1 MAALYLYSK
10 PLQVKAGLLIACLL
24 FRAVALQSQ
33 PEQLYTTDSAAVHRA
48 GTMLVYPRASTRD
61 MPAGQLPCSG
71 IDILDVRYDTTLTAI
86 YGKSTFLRSQ
96 FVLSKKIN
104 LQDGLAAGIAGLF
117 NTTYAPHFSPG
128 EPRVVIYI
136 KQWMVRRKE
145 PLSEQ
150 YSGGTNLVQLRL
162 EAEAFLQVNERY
174 YPAFQLDT
182 MITASLRVKDKEIP
196 QEITTGLFN
205 PAIALLQQALSR
217 IGTALLTQKMSYTE
231 SQLKERYYTQRFNL
245 PILNTT
251 VYKRGIYRTIDE
263 FRNNQPSITECLIR
277 ENKNGAT
284 QFTDANGN
292 DINPLKVFGYCDGK
306 RLWIQRGPYG
316 SPLVK
321 VGNGF
326 EYFVQLTNGTKLL
339 QTLDMETAEAQ
350 E

>member
-1 MAALYLYSK
+1 M
-10 PLQVKAGLLIACLL
+10 KAVILIACIL
-24 FRAVALQSQ
+24 FQSVALQAQ
-33 PEQLYTTDSAAVHRA
+33 PEKLYTTDSTAVYRA
-48 GTMLVYPRASTRD
+48 GTMLVYPAATALY
-61 MPAGQLPCSG
+61 MPAEPLPISG
-71 IDILDVRYDTTLTAI
+71 IGILDVRYDTTLTAI

-104 LQDGLAAGIAGLF
+104 LPGGLAAGLNGLF
-117 NTTYAPHFSPG
+117 TKMYAPHVTPG

-162 EAEAFLQVNERY
+162 EAEAFLQGNERY
-174 YPAFQLDT
+174 YPAFQVDT
-182 MITASLRVKDKEIP
+182 IITASLKVKDKLIP

-205 PAIALLQQALSR
+205 PAIALLQQRILR
-217 IGTALLTQKMSYTE
+217 IGDALLTQKVSYTE
-231 SQLKERYYTQRFNL
+231 SQLRERYYTQRFNL
-245 PILNTT
+245 PILHTT

-316 SPLVK
+316 SPLIK
-321 VGNGF
+321 VENGF
-326 EYFVQLTNGTKLL
+326 EYFVQLTNGTRLL
-339 QTLDMETAEAQ
+339 QTLDMETTEAQ